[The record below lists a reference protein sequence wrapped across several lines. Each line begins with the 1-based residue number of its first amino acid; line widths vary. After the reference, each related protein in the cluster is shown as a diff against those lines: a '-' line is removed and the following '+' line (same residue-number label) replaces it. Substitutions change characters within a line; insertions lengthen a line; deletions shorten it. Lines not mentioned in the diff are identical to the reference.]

1 MSFTTDAWT
10 AIAPLRAAIDELP
23 LIGGLRDG
31 SLPNE
36 AFVEYLTQ
44 DALYLDIYARAL
56 AMAAAQART
65 GGEISFWAFGAHN
78 AIVVE
83 KALHESFD
91 VDPDAEPSAVCLAY
105 TSYLSALAT
114 RGNYAVLVA
123 GVLPCFWI
131 YADVGDRLLAE
142 VGSALSGHPYEA
154 WINTYA
160 DPDFAEATRKAKD
173 LTDALAEQADA
184 ATLAGMHEAFATAAR
199 YEWMFWDAPMRAE
212 RWPI

>member
-1 MSFTTDAWT
+1 MSFTTDAWA

-23 LIGGLRDG
+23 LIAQLSDG
-31 SLPNE
+31 TLPRE
-36 AFVEYLTQ
+36 AFLEYLTQ
-44 DALYLDIYARAL
+44 DARYLDGYARAL

-65 GGEISFWAFGAHN
+65 GAELSFWAFGAHN
-78 AIVVE
+78 AVVVE

-91 VDPDAEPSAVCLAY
+91 IDPDAEPSAVCLAY

-114 RGNYAVLVA
+114 RGNYPVLVA

-142 VGSALSGHPYEA
+142 VGDLTGHPYEA
-154 WINTYA
+154 WIGTYA
-160 DPDFAEATRKAKD
+160 DPEFAEATRKAKD

-184 ATLAGMHEAFATAAR
+184 ATLALMHEAFATAAR

>member
-1 MSFTTDAWT
+1 MSFTTDAWA

-23 LIGGLRDG
+23 LIAQLRDG
-31 SLPNE
+31 TLPRE
-36 AFVEYLTQ
+36 AFLEYLTQ
-44 DALYLDIYARAL
+44 DALYLDAYARAL

-65 GGEISFWAFGAHN
+65 GEEISFWAFGAHN

-91 VDPDAEPSAVCLAY
+91 VDPAAEPSAVCLAY

-131 YADVGDRLLAE
+131 YEDVGNRLLAA
-142 VGSALSGHPYEA
+142 VGDLAGHPYEA
-154 WINTYA
+154 WIGTYA
-160 DPDFAEATRKAKD
+160 DPDFAEATRKAKE

-184 ATLAGMHEAFATAAR
+184 TTLARMHEAFAAAAR